1 MGGYCVLKFSEML
14 QAQGIRVSLAVM
26 IEPPQI
32 SPPVPL
38 NIERCIN
45 IFLSKDVLGGSHIKP
60 ATRLSGSLCELRSLA
75 A

>member
-1 MGGYCVLKFSEML
+1 MCCNFREML
-14 QAQGIRVSLAVM
+14 QAEGIAVSLAVM
-26 IEPPQI
+26 IDPPQI

-60 ATRLSGSLCELRSLA
+60 AKGLSRSLCKLRSLA